1 MGKEKIIQIVNC
13 KQQLAELD
21 RYYWFE
27 NMPEHEYLMRFD
39 AIKERLT
46 RLEKKDD

>member
-1 MGKEKIIQIVNC
+1 MTKEKIIRIIKC

-21 RYYWFE
+21 RHYWFE
-27 NMPEHEYLMRFD
+27 HMPDHEYLMRFD

>member
-1 MGKEKIIQIVNC
+1 MSQENMLKIVNC

-21 RYYWFE
+21 RHYWFE

-39 AIKERLT
+39 AIKERLNK
-46 RLEKKDD
+46 LEQKDD